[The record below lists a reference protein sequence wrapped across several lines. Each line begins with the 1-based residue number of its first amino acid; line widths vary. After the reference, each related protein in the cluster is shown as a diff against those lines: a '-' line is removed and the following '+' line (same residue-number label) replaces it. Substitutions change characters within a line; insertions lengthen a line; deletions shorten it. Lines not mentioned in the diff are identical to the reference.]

1 MDPDD
6 PSSAARAEARRVEA
20 AVLLAQLVAARDT
33 LTDFEHFAS
42 RLVQLPKG
50 EIDDTPKRERA
61 RRLAEHHDLQRALD
75 ASTTTLRVA
84 ERLFRR
90 LYGAGELLTAADLQA
105 LAQDYVGA
113 HDPAVITFLERRP
126 ATVALLRDAAPVLRA
141 HFGAGVTLH
150 LDAGDAV
157 RHFDEDEQLRVT
169 VQGHGL
175 AYAGAS
181 ERLDA
186 FHDAWALAQGET
198 ARRVSFDVDWGEASA
213 RVAPIPTVTGVR

>member
-50 EIDDTPKRERA
+50 EIDDTPKPERA
-61 RRLAEHHDLQRALD
+61 RRLAEYHDLQRALD

-90 LYGAGELLTAADLQA
+90 LYGAGELVTAADLQP

-113 HDPAVITFLERRP
+113 HDPAVMTFLERRP

-181 ERLDA
+181 ERQIGRA
-186 FHDAWALAQGET
+186 H
-198 ARRVSFDVDWGEASA
+198 V
-213 RVAPIPTVTGVR
+213 